1 MMGQLWTCSII
12 FLGLLSC
19 KATLGKAMK
28 YRFIDQKQIP
38 DDENKSI
45 PLCFLLSLLL
55 IVIRRV
61 HPHNILN
68 EPW

>member
-1 MMGQLWTCSII
+1 
-12 FLGLLSC
+12 
-19 KATLGKAMK
+19 MK

-55 IVIRRV
+55 IVIRLV
-61 HPHNILN
+61 HPHNTLN